1 MPTPASHVWKPSN
14 ARTVTLDSFI
24 PVARGS
30 IASAPPPLNWPTKDP
45 ADILDY
51 QFDISPAFVGNDG
64 DSIQTLDTT
73 VSPANPGD
81 LTLDSAS
88 ADGPI
93 AVFWFSGGQAGTV
106 YTVTVVIGTTN
117 GRTVQRSILLPVLS
131 LSTPAVPV
139 TALETSAGL
148 VLTDQNGNPILAS

>member
-1 MPTPASHVWKPSN
+1 MPTPASHVWKPSR

-24 PVARGS
+24 PVARGA
-30 IASAPPPLNWPTKDP
+30 IATAPAPLNWPTKDP

-64 DSIQTLDTT
+64 DSIQTLDATI
-73 VSPANPGD
+73 SPANPGD
-81 LTLDSAS
+81 LTLTATA

-93 AVFWFSGGQAGTV
+93 AVFWFAQGQAGTV

-131 LSTPAVPV
+131 LSNPSVPV
-139 TALETSAGL
+139 TALETDTG
-148 VLTDQNGNPILAS
+148 VVITDQNGNPILSS